1 MRYVPVVGQQLAE
14 SSNRVLRDTREHVT
28 EPGEGL
34 NTAAFA
40 GRDEALQ
47 NRCSLTAVITA
58 EERPVAAADRD
69 RAVGPLGRAVVDLQL
84 AVLQK
89 ASQRLPLIQSV
100 THGRAGRA
108 LGQDFL
114 LQVRASTFPAW
125 R

>member
-1 MRYVPVVGQQLAE
+1 DAGDG
-14 SSNRVLRDTREHVT
+14 SSPGGFGGREKAWKNRW
-28 EPGEGL
+28 
-34 NTAAFA
+34 
-40 GRDEALQ
+40 
-47 NRCSLTAVITA
+47 SLPAVITP

-69 RAVGPLGRAVVDLQL
+69 KAVGPLGRAVVNLQL

-114 LQVRASTFPAW
+114 LQFEQVLFQLADNPSRDPLPHCEPL
-125 R
+125 RRRQRER